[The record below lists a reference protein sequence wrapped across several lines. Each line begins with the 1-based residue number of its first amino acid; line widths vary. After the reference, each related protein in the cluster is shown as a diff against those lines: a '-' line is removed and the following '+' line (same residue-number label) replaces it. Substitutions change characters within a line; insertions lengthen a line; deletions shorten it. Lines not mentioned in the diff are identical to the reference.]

1 MAAITDHLSSPAV
14 NLDQDPAPPARLS
27 GQADLRTRPDFEQLL
42 VALCRQATGDVH
54 LDLAELDFIDVSG
67 VITLLR
73 AADTLPESSR
83 LVLRNPPAS
92 MRRILELLGPAVT
105 DAGVAIE

>member
-1 MAAITDHLSSPAV
+1 MAAITDTTRPSPAIPR
-14 NLDQDPAPPARLS
+14 QGRLT
-27 GQADLRTRPDFEQLL
+27 GHADLRTRPDFEQLL
-42 VALCRQATGDVH
+42 LALCRQAGGDVH

-73 AADTLPESSR
+73 AAATLPGESN

-105 DAGVAIE
+105 EAGVRVE